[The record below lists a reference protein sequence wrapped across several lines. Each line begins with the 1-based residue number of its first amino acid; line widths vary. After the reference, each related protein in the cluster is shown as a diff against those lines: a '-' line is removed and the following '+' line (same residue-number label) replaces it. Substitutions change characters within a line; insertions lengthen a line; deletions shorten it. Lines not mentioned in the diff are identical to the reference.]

1 MVNSYDGIKTEASID
16 YVMDTWNPE
25 CLRTVADW
33 LNITKSILFRVYRR
47 ILVERLPTI
56 FPVKIWS
63 TYLFEIKHRWAKW
76 LISDPSPK
84 GTRWINDPSSD
95 RADQW
100 SNKSLSRVDLIN
112 HWSENGFARKEPHRS
127 EILIRI
133 LSKERTLSETW
144 AVRGHALIINE
155 QKKIRFENR
164 TTNLFFQAAIYRLSD
179 RSLCRYMKH
188 SINPKSFTTFSET
201 SHSLVV
207 LH

>member
-1 MVNSYDGIKTEASID
+1 MPASQVCLMETYHWLTDVI
-16 YVMDTWNPE
+16 WILGNPE
-25 CLRTVADW
+25 CLRSVADRF
-33 LNITKSILFRVYRR
+33 NITKSSAFRVYR
-47 ILVERLPTI
+47 
-56 FPVKIWS
+56 KICGAVTNNLNIWCS
-63 TYLFEIKHRWAKW
+63 HLFEIEHRWAKW
-76 LISDPSPK
+76 LISDTSPK

-112 HWSENGFARKEPHRS
+112 HWSENGFARKEPHKS

-164 TTNLFFQAAIYRLSD
+164 TTNLFFQTAIYRLSD

-201 SHSLVV
+201 GHSLVV

>member
-1 MVNSYDGIKTEASID
+1 MSALKIILNVLNHSSVFQILEVILGFQEPQSAVWSACFPGLPYGDLPLTYRGKFWLRHGYLGTLNSYDQWPID
-16 YVMDTWNPE
+16 FTWQN
-25 CLRTVADW
+25 
-33 LNITKSILFRVYRR
+33 RVHFAF
-47 ILVERLPTI
+47 IAKFVELLPTI
-56 FPVKIWS
+56 FPVNIWI
-63 TYLFEIKHRWAKW
+63 THLFEIEHRWAKW

-155 QKKIRFENR
+155 
-164 TTNLFFQAAIYRLSD
+164 
-179 RSLCRYMKH
+179 
-188 SINPKSFTTFSET
+188 
-201 SHSLVV
+201 
-207 LH
+207 